1 VRWLPIACVLVLI
14 LAVAYIASN
23 RAPGPGAA
31 AASYT
36 QPSSPAAPVASA
48 VANPAE
54 PATSAIAPS
63 AWLRSLV
70 GVSSPVPVAD
80 PSVNAATPEPPASE
94 APINAV
100 QPAIVVAAT
109 VEPASGAPVG
119 IAANLQTSAA
129 PPAAPAP
136 SRLADNAPTTA
147 REDALL
153 RSWPYAPL
161 SAPTQAGGV
170 GRNEDGARALQ
181 AAPTATPAQSMTLA
195 PGATAG
201 DPRGAETAERAGLWA
216 PLPSSTTNDAA
227 RKEQQDPLAGWGPPP
242 APALDPRRF
251 TEAHWQGIELIP
263 NTPLVAQALK
273 IPADAQGVIMDDV
286 SLPADLQGFVA
297 GDLVTNVNG
306 VPTPDLTSFIDA
318 TDRVRDL
325 PQAELTI
332 LREGQLRRMQLIPL
346 KQRLGTANGETAGM
360 IPPGARMPHP
370 YRGPCTNCHRIGTT
384 GNLPIDQGDMML
396 TAAPVIRADDRR
408 PHRDRGPCRACHQI
422 RP

>member
-1 VRWLPIACVLVLI
+1 
-14 LAVAYIASN
+14 
-23 RAPGPGAA
+23 
-31 AASYT
+31 
-36 QPSSPAAPVASA
+36 
-48 VANPAE
+48 
-54 PATSAIAPS
+54 
-63 AWLRSLV
+63 
-70 GVSSPVPVAD
+70 
-80 PSVNAATPEPPASE
+80 
-94 APINAV
+94 
-100 QPAIVVAAT
+100 VVAAT
-109 VEPASGAPVG
+109 VEPALAPQMSV
-119 IAANLQTSAA
+119 A
-129 PPAAPAP
+129 PMASAPAP
-136 SRLADNAPTTA
+136 QMSSLPQTAPPPAPASSRLADNAPTTA
-147 REDALL
+147 RDDALL
-153 RSWPYAPL
+153 RSWPYAPFA
-161 SAPTQAGGV
+161 APAQAGGV
-170 GRNEDGARALQ
+170 GRNEDGARVAQ
-181 AAPTATPAQSMTLA
+181 AAPTATPAQSMA
-195 PGATAG
+195 PPPGATAG

-216 PLPSSTTNDAA
+216 PPPSNATNEAA

-286 SLPADLQGFVA
+286 TLPADLQGFVA
-297 GDLVTNVNG
+297 GDLVTQVNG

-332 LREGQLRRMQLIPL
+332 LRDGQLRRMQLTPL

-384 GNLPIDQGDMML
+384 GTLPIDQGDMML

-422 RP
+422 LP